1 MEEWVSWD
9 AVLPSELSSRAG
21 QWWQEANQLPGLVFL
36 RWLGVNGQCVVIHL
50 FTDALEKAYGCRIYA
65 AWEEESQLLFAK
77 TKVTP
82 LKVTT
87 LARLELQAAYV
98 GVRWL
103 QFSLE
108 QSRLAVSAVHAW
120 RDSMTTLQWIDC
132 QPHRWMACV
141 ANWVSCIQ
149 DASAQLGI
157 TWHHCPGRD
166 NPADMAS
173 RGASP
178 AAWSAPE

>member
-9 AVLPSELSSRAG
+9 AELPSELSSQAG
-21 QWWQEANQLPGLVFL
+21 QWWQEANQLPGFAFPH
-36 RWLGVNGQCVVIHL
+36 WLGVNGRVVIHL
-50 FTDALEKAYGCRIYA
+50 FTDASEKAYGCCIYA
-65 AWEEESQLLFAK
+65 AWEEESQLLFVK

-120 RDSMTTLQWIDC
+120 SDFC
-132 QPHRWMACV
+132 C
-141 ANWVSCIQ
+141 SC
-149 DASAQLGI
+149 L
-157 TWHHCPGRD
+157 
-166 NPADMAS
+166 
-173 RGASP
+173 
-178 AAWSAPE
+178 E